1 MLSDPAA
8 ASAVVKAAAPG
19 MGPGRTY
26 VDCSTVDEATGESS
40 ASVIS
45 ATGGKFLAAPVS
57 GGWRDAAKGELLFI
71 CGGEKA
77 AFDAA
82 SPLMDVMGAQSWHTG
97 ETPSHASRAKLMLQI
112 MMGTMI
118 GSLAECLALS
128 KVRGHLRENACDAS
142 GCNRADA
149 NCEDL
154 LCPSHAR
161 NCPRARTRTRR
172 RAAWTRPWFCRC

>member
-26 VDCSTVDEATGESS
+26 VDCSTVDETTGESS

-128 KVRGHLRENACDAS
+128 KVRGHLRES
-142 GCNRADA
+142 
-149 NCEDL
+149 
-154 LCPSHAR
+154 AR
-161 NCPRARTRTRR
+161 V
-172 RAAWTRPWFCRC
+172 RCIRLQSR